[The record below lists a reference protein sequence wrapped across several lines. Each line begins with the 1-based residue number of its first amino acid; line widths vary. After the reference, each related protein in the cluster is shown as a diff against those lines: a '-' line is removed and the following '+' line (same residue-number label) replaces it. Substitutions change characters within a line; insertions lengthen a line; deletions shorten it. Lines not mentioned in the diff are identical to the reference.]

1 MSVEGRQ
8 GGERKLPEGN
18 VFGDAEDDE
27 FTVNVEGEEH
37 GTFKRFE
44 YYTMPFSLT
53 GREEILQEVMTQA
66 EQNGSSFAEELEDN
80 EEAQSV
86 VKHFYNKMKQNPSLS
101 KEMMDNLLADVYVDD
116 NVIAEMGA
124 EDSLEDKMGKFTA
137 GWKHLSNFY
146 GIEGL
151 VGGDAEELNPFLNG
165 EDASMV
171 AGGLDSLETVL
182 PALRKNVDKDEWTRT
197 ALKLSSVVERDFEQV
212 DHAVDVLDHIHGQ
225 GDYDREFLEDSAEV
239 IDDLANARFETN
251 AEFGKFYNTFIRFHN
266 WMPLNI
272 KEGGPEGDQYDS
284 ICAPAK
290 EGMKKV
296 EDSPVHESL
305 SEIGDATSPKGL
317 ALSWLLDERIEVD
330 GETLGDTEEFQ
341 QAVSEW
347 EQRIDEELSQGRS
360 EYAEFTFDDPA
371 IYSGLV
377 GGKWKGLKLLNDVQ
391 EAFDLGYDIPDGKVV
406 SSVGIEQMLE
416 EEGIDELI
424 EEDVFEMDD
433 DRREEVIDR
442 IDDIN
447 VGEYVEGLDEGIIA
461 RSSMYGEDGASNF
474 AGTYDSFH
482 ANDDP
487 EQAVRNV
494 IKSYF
499 SEKAVNARE
508 DKGMTHN
515 GGIGVI
521 LQDAVDPEKGG
532 VVHLTEDG
540 YSISEAEDADKA
552 VKGQGEIKE
561 AESIEGLVSGTSME
575 GMAANLEE
583 LHRTFGDIDL
593 EYVTG
598 GEEVYMTQMRP
609 KHQAVDGERP
619 DFDSMQTVQ
628 LDSFD
633 DMYEAEL
640 DGEETYVVRMDFL
653 GRDNIMDREREI
665 EEFLRENQDKIGG
678 VEGHMPSPA
687 HIPNNI
693 EGHFRIP
700 YREVS

>member
-1 MSVEGRQ
+1 MSVEGQQ
-8 GGERKLPEGN
+8 GSGRKLPEGN
-18 VFGDAEDDE
+18 VFGDIEDDE

-44 YYTMPFSLT
+44 YYTMPFSLI
-53 GREEILQEVMTQA
+53 GEEELLEEVMQQA
-66 EQNGSSFAEELEDN
+66 EENGSSFAEELENN
-80 EEAQSV
+80 EEAQKLV
-86 VKHFYNKMKQNPSLS
+86 EDFYSRMEQNPGLS

-116 NVIAEMGA
+116 NVIAEMEA

-137 GWKHLSNFY
+137 GWKHLSDFY

-165 EDASMV
+165 DDASMV

-182 PALRKNVDKDEWTRT
+182 PSLRENMGEDEWTRT

-225 GDYDREFLEDSAEV
+225 GDYDEEFLDDSAEV
-239 IDDLANARFETN
+239 IDDLANARFDTN

-272 KEGGPEGDQYDS
+272 KQDGPEGDQYDS

-290 EGMKKV
+290 EGMEKV
-296 EDSPVHESL
+296 EENPVHGSL

-317 ALSWLLDERIEVD
+317 ALSWLLDEGIEVD
-330 GETLGDTEEFQ
+330 GETLGDKEEFR
-341 QAVSEW
+341 ASVREW
-347 EQRIDEELSQGRS
+347 EQRIDEELREGRR
-360 EYAEFTFDDPA
+360 EYTEFAFEDPA
-371 IYSGLV
+371 MYSGLV
-377 GGKWKGLKLLNDVQ
+377 GGKWKGLKLLNDAQ
-391 EAFDLGYDIPDGKVV
+391 EAFDLGYAIPDGKVV
-406 SSVGIEQMLE
+406 SSVGVEQMLE
-416 EEGIDELI
+416 EEGVQELV
-424 EEDVFEMDD
+424 EEDVFEMDEG
-433 DRREEVIDR
+433 RREEIVDR
-442 IDDIN
+442 IDDID
-447 VGEYVEGLDEGIIA
+447 VGEYVEGLDGNTIA

-482 ANDDP
+482 ANGDP
-487 EQAVRNV
+487 EQAVRDV

-499 SEKAVNARE
+499 SEKAVDARE
-508 DKGMTHN
+508 DKGLTHN

-521 LQDAVDPEKGG
+521 LQDAVTPERGG
-532 VVHLTEDG
+532 VVHLTNDG
-540 YSISEAEDADKA
+540 YSISEAEDAEKA
-552 VKGQGEIKE
+552 VEGQGELKE
-561 AESIEGLVSGTSME
+561 GETIEGLVSGTSME
-575 GMAANLEE
+575 DMADDLEE

-593 EYVTG
+593 EYVTD
-598 GEEVYMTQMRP
+598 GEEAYMTQMRP
-609 KHQAVDGERP
+609 KHRAVDGERP
-619 DFDSMQTVQ
+619 DFGSMERVQ
-628 LDSFD
+628 LESFD
-633 DMYEAEL
+633 EMYEAEL
-640 DGEETYVVRMDFL
+640 DGEAPYVVRMDFL

-665 EEFLRENQDKIGG
+665 EEFLRENQEKIGG

>member
-1 MSVEGRQ
+1 MSVEGRN

-18 VFGDAEDDE
+18 VFGDIEDDE
-27 FTVNVEGEEH
+27 FTVNVEGEEA

-44 YYTMPFSLT
+44 YYSMPFSLT
-53 GREEILQEVMTQA
+53 GQEEIFEEVMHRA
-66 EQNGSSFAEELEDN
+66 EQNGSSFAEELEQH
-80 EEAQSV
+80 EEVQEV
-86 VKHFYNKMKQNPSLS
+86 VERFYNRMEQNPGLS
-101 KEMMDNLLADVYVDD
+101 KEMMDSLLADVYVDD
-116 NVIAEMGA
+116 NVIAEMEADDG
-124 EDSLEDKMGKFTA
+124 LEDKMGKFTA
-137 GWKHLSNFY
+137 GWKHLSDFY

-151 VGGDAEELNPFLNG
+151 VGGDAEEINPFLNG

-182 PALRKNVDKDEWTRT
+182 PALRESMGENEWTRAT
-197 ALKLSSVVERDFEQV
+197 LRLSSVVEREHNQID
-212 DHAVDVLDHIHGQ
+212 DAVDMLEDIHGV
-225 GDYDREFLEDSAEV
+225 GDYDQEFLDDSAQV
-239 IDDLANARFETN
+239 LTDLANSRFDTN

-272 KEGGPEGDQYDS
+272 SEDGPEGDQYDS
-284 ICAPAK
+284 ICAPADDGMEK
-290 EGMKKV
+290 IEGRAIHG
-296 EDSPVHESL
+296 DL
-305 SEIGDATSPKGL
+305 DEIGDATSPKGL
-317 ALSWLLDERIEVD
+317 ALSWLLDEGVEVE
-330 GETLGDTEEFQ
+330 GETLGDREQFQ
-341 QAVSEW
+341 QSVEEW
-347 EQRIDEELSQGRS
+347 EQRINEELSEGRS
-360 EYAEFTFDDPA
+360 EYTEFTFDDPA
-371 IYSGLV
+371 MYSGLV
-377 GGKWKGLKLLNDVQ
+377 GGKWKGLKLLDDAQ
-391 EAFDLGYDIPDGKVV
+391 DAFNLGYEIPDGKVV
-406 SSVGIEQMLE
+406 SSVGVEQMLE

-424 EEDVFEMDD
+424 EEDVFEMDEG
-433 DRREEVIDR
+433 RREEIIDR
-442 IDDIN
+442 IDDID
-447 VGEYVEGLDEGIIA
+447 VGEYVEGLDEGTIA

-482 ANDDP
+482 ANGDP
-487 EQAVRNV
+487 EQAVRDV

-532 VVHLTEDG
+532 VVHLTDEG
-540 YSISEAEDADKA
+540 YSISEAEDAEKA
-552 VKGQGEIKE
+552 VEGQGEMKE

-575 GMAANLEE
+575 GMAADLEE

-593 EYVTG
+593 EYVTD

-609 KHQAVDGERP
+609 KHRAVDGERP

-640 DGEETYVVRMDFL
+640 DGEEPYVVRMDFL

-665 EEFLRENQDKIGG
+665 EEFLRENQEKIGG
-678 VEGHMPSPA
+678 VEGHMPAPA

-700 YREVS
+700 YREAS

>member
-18 VFGDAEDDE
+18 VFGSIEDDE
-27 FTVNVEGEEH
+27 FTVNVEGEEA

-44 YYTMPFSLT
+44 YYSMPFSLT
-53 GREEILQEVMTQA
+53 GQEEIFEEVMQEA
-66 EQNGSSFAEELEDN
+66 EQNGSSFAEELEQH
-80 EEAQSV
+80 EEAQEIV
-86 VKHFYNKMKQNPSLS
+86 EDFYQRMEQNPGLS
-101 KEMMDNLLADVYVDD
+101 KEMMDSLLADVYVDD
-116 NVIAEMGA
+116 SVIAEMDAG
-124 EDSLEDKMGKFTA
+124 DSLEDKMGKFTA
-137 GWKHLSNFY
+137 GWKHLSDFY

-151 VGGDAEELNPFLNG
+151 VGGDAEDINPFLNG
-165 EDASMV
+165 DDASMV

-182 PALRKNVDKDEWTRT
+182 PALRENMEEEEWTRT
-197 ALKLSSVVERDFEQV
+197 ALKLSSIVERDFEQV
-212 DHAVDVLDHIHGQ
+212 DHAVNVLDHIHGQ
-225 GDYDREFLEDSAEV
+225 GDYDEGFLQDSAEV
-239 IDDLANARFETN
+239 IDDLANARFDTN

-272 KEGGPEGDQYDS
+272 KQEGLEGDQYDS
-284 ICAPAK
+284 ICAPARD
-290 EGMKKV
+290 GMEKV
-296 EDSPVHESL
+296 EGRSIHDSL

-317 ALSWLLDERIEVD
+317 ALSWLLDEGVNVD
-330 GETLGDTEEFQ
+330 GETLGDREQFQ
-341 QAVSEW
+341 QSVSEW
-347 EQRIDEELSQGRS
+347 EQRIDEELSEGRS
-360 EYAEFTFDDPA
+360 EYTEFGFEDSA
-371 IYSGLV
+371 MYSGLV
-377 GGKWKGLKLLNDVQ
+377 GGKWKGLKLLNDAQ
-391 EAFDLGYDIPDGKVV
+391 EVFDLGYEIPDGKVV
-406 SSVGIEQMLE
+406 SSVGVEQMLE

-424 EEDVFEMDD
+424 EEDVFEMDEG
-433 DRREEVIDR
+433 RREEVIER

-447 VGEYVEGLDEGIIA
+447 VGRYVEGLDEGAIA

-482 ANDDP
+482 ANGDP
-487 EQAVRNV
+487 EQAVKDV

-532 VVHLTEDG
+532 VVHLTDEG
-540 YSISEAEDADKA
+540 YSISEAEDAERA
-552 VKGQGEIKE
+552 VEGQGEIQE
-561 AESIEGLVSGTSME
+561 AESIESLVSGTAME
-575 GMAANLEE
+575 GMAEDLEE

-593 EYVTG
+593 EYVTD

-609 KHQAVDGERP
+609 KHRAVDGERP
-619 DFDSMQTVQ
+619 DFGSMEKIN
-628 LDSFD
+628 LDSFEE
-633 DMYEAEL
+633 MYETEL
-640 DGEETYVVRMDFL
+640 DGEEPYVVRMDFL

-678 VEGHMPSPA
+678 VEGHMPAPA

-700 YREVS
+700 YREAS